1 MQSYNT
7 KAQSTNK
14 SQVQH
19 GETQEN
25 AGGCRGE
32 TRGNTC
38 EDGTIRRRQE
48 GAQRL
53 QSHNNV
59 GMMFRWSEAGKGQ
72 VRDRKRKTR
81 D

>member
-59 GMMFRWSEAGKGQ
+59 GMDDVQ
-72 VRDRKRKTR
+72 VE
-81 D
+81 